1 MNRQHFQTFLW
12 LRWRLRLNQLKRGGT
27 ANAIILAVLA
37 VFLVFSSVFL
47 FAGSLLVGLFALGEV
62 SPLVLLLVWDGL
74 ILVFLFFWC
83 TSLLS
88 ELQRAEALSLNK
100 FLHLPVSLTG
110 AFLINYISSLFSV
123 NIALFVPA
131 MLGLALGLVFSR
143 GAAMLWQLPLLAA
156 FVLMV
161 TGVTYQFQ
169 GWLAALMVNK
179 RRRRTIIVVATMLFI
194 VVCQLPNLVNVIR
207 PWERGAS
214 ERKTNLD
221 RQLQE
226 QKELDKAL
234 AAKQI
239 TPAEHHKR
247 LAELQ
252 RESKTREQESN
263 QQAWDR
269 VERTTRLINVV
280 LPPAWL
286 ALGATAVA
294 ERDAWTVLL
303 GLAGMT
309 LIGGAS
315 LWRSYRTTLRLY
327 TGQFTAGGKERAV
340 VAPTAK
346 TPVPAS
352 TILEKGLPWLSEQ
365 AAVIAL
371 ASFRSLL
378 RAPEAKM
385 LLLTPVLLLVIF
397 GSMFWARNAEMPV
410 PVRPLIA
417 LGAMAMILFS
427 LMQLVGNQ
435 FGFDRG
441 GFRVFVLCPASRA
454 DVLLGKNL
462 AIAPVA
468 LGLGGMAAIAV
479 EAVYPMRFDHLLGL
493 LPQFVTMYL
502 LFCLLA
508 NLLSILAPMPVAAG
522 SLKPAN
528 PKGVVPLLHVLFVF
542 LTPLVVVPVMAP
554 LGLEFALEELGWSHA
569 LPLALLVV
577 LLEGVGVVFLYR
589 FGLRWEGRLLQS
601 QEQKILS
608 TVTTREE

>member
-1 MNRQHFQTFLW
+1 MNWQHFQTFLW
-12 LRWRLRLNQLKRGGT
+12 LRWRLRLNQLKRGGL
-27 ANAIILAVLA
+27 ANAIILAILTFLI
-37 VFLVFSSVFL
+37 VFGSIFL
-47 FAGSLLVGLFALGEV
+47 FAGSLLVGLFALGDV

-74 ILVFLFFWC
+74 IVVFLFFWC
-83 TSLLS
+83 TGLLS
-88 ELQRAEALSLNK
+88 ELQRSEALSLNK

-123 NIALFVPA
+123 NLALFVPA

-179 RRRRTIIVVATMLFI
+179 RRRRTIIVTATMIFI
-194 VVCQLPNLVNVIR
+194 VICQLPNLVNVIR
-207 PWERGAS
+207 PWESA
-214 ERKTNLD
+214 EKAQKKNLD
-221 RQLQE
+221 RQFQE
-226 QKELDKAL
+226 QQELTKAL

-239 TPAEHHKR
+239 KPDEYQKR
-247 LAELQ
+247 LEDMRRERKAHEL
-252 RESKTREQESN
+252 ESN
-263 QQAWDR
+263 QRIWQA
-269 VERTTRLINVV
+269 VEPTARLINVV

-286 ALGATAVA
+286 ALGASAVA
-294 ERDAWTVLL
+294 EGSTWTALL
-303 GLAGMT
+303 GLAGMS
-309 LIGGAS
+309 LLGGAS
-315 LWRSYRTTLRLY
+315 LWRSYRTTMRLY
-327 TGQFTAGGKERAV
+327 TGQFTAGGKESVVLAPAV
-340 VAPTAK
+340 Q
-346 TPVPAS
+346 TPLPAGNL
-352 TILEKGLPWLSEQ
+352 LEKRLPWLSEQ
-365 AAVIAL
+365 ATAIAL
-371 ASFRSLL
+371 AGFRSLL

-385 LLLTPVLLLVIF
+385 LLLTPLLLLIIF
-397 GSMFWARNAEMPV
+397 GSMFWARNGEMPV

-441 GFRVFVLCPASRA
+441 GFRVFVLCPAPRA

-468 LGLGGMAAIAV
+468 LGLGGMAAVAV
-479 EAVYPMRFDHLLGL
+479 EAVYPMRFDHLLAL
-493 LPQFVTMYL
+493 LPQFVIMYL
-502 LFCLLA
+502 LYCMLA

-528 PKGVVPLLHVLFVF
+528 PKGLILLLHMLFFF
-542 LTPLVVVPVMAP
+542 LTPLVVVPAMAP
-554 LGLEFALEELGWSHA
+554 LGLEFALEELDWLSG

-577 LLEGVGVVFLYR
+577 LLEGVGVLYLYR
-589 FGLRWEGRLLQS
+589 VVLRWEGRLLQS
-601 QEQKILS
+601 QEQKILGI
-608 TVTTREE
+608 VTTREE

>member
-1 MNRQHFQTFLW
+1 VNWQHFQTFLW
-12 LRWRLRLNQLKRGGT
+12 LRWRLRLNQLKRSGV
-27 ANAIILAVLA
+27 ANAIILAILA
-37 VFLVFSSVFL
+37 VLLVFGSVFL
-47 FAGSLLVGLFALGEV
+47 FATSLLVGLFALGEV

-74 ILVFLFFWC
+74 IVVFLFFWC
-83 TSLLS
+83 TGLLS
-88 ELQRAEALSLNK
+88 ELQRTEALSLNR

-123 NIALFVPA
+123 NLALFVPA

-143 GAAMLWQLPLLAA
+143 GAAMLWQLPLLTA

-179 RRRRTIIVVATMLFI
+179 RRRRTIIVVASMIFI
-194 VVCQLPNLVNVIR
+194 VICQIPNMVNVVR
-207 PWERGAS
+207 PWERG
-214 ERKTNLD
+214 EQKTNVDL
-221 RQLQE
+221 QLQE
-226 QKELDKAL
+226 QQELNKAL
-234 AAKQI
+234 ASKQI
-239 TPAEHHKR
+239 TPADYQKR
-247 LAELQ
+247 LTELQ
-252 RESKTREQESN
+252 RERQSRDEESN
-263 QQAWDR
+263 RQAWDA
-269 VERTTRLINVV
+269 VEQTARIINVA

-286 ALGATAVA
+286 ALGASAVA
-294 ERDAWTVLL
+294 EGGAWTVLL
-303 GLAGMT
+303 SLAG
-309 LIGGAS
+309 LSFIGGAS
-315 LWRSYRTTLRLY
+315 LRRSYRTTMRLY
-327 TGQFTAGGKERAV
+327 TGQYTAGGKESTA
-340 VAPTAK
+340 VAPVAQ
-346 TPVPAS
+346 VPLPAGNL
-352 TILEKGLPWLSEQ
+352 LEKRLPWLSEQ

-371 ASFRSLL
+371 AGFRSLL

-385 LLLTPVLLLVIF
+385 LLLTPLLLLIIF
-397 GSMFWARNAEMPV
+397 GSMFWARNAEVPV

-435 FGFDRG
+435 FGFDRS

-479 EAVYPMRFDHLLGL
+479 EVVYPMRFDHLLAL

-502 LFCLLA
+502 LFCMLA
-508 NLLSILAPMPVAAG
+508 NLLSILAPMSVAAG

-528 PKGVVPLLHVLFVF
+528 PKGVVLLLHMLFFF
-542 LTPLVVVPVMAP
+542 LTPLVVVPVMTP
-554 LGLEFALEELGWSHA
+554 LGLEIALEELGWSRGV
-569 LPLALLVV
+569 PLALLVV
-577 LLEGVGVVFLYR
+577 LLEGVGVAYLYR
-589 FGLRWEGRLLQS
+589 FVLRWEGRLLQS
-601 QEQKILS
+601 QEQKILG

>member
-1 MNRQHFQTFLW
+1 VNWQHFQTFLW
-12 LRWRLRLNQLKRGGT
+12 LRWRLRLNQLKRGGL
-27 ANAIILAVLA
+27 ANAIILAILTVL
-37 VFLVFSSVFL
+37 LVFGSVFL
-47 FAGSLLVGLFALGEV
+47 FAGSLLVGLFALGDV

-74 ILVFLFFWC
+74 IVVFLFFWC
-83 TSLLS
+83 TGLLS
-88 ELQRAEALSLNK
+88 ELQRSEALSLNK

-123 NIALFVPA
+123 NLALFVPA

-179 RRRRTIIVVATMLFI
+179 RRRRTIIVVASMIFI
-194 VVCQLPNLVNVIR
+194 VICQLPNMVNVIR
-207 PWERGAS
+207 PWEGA
-214 ERKTNLD
+214 EREHKKDLD

-226 QKELDKAL
+226 QQELNKAL

-239 TPAEHHKR
+239 KPDEYQKR
-247 LAELQ
+247 LEEMRRDRKAHD
-252 RESKTREQESN
+252 QESN
-263 QQAWDR
+263 RQTWEA
-269 VERTTRLINVV
+269 VERTAWLINVV

-286 ALGATAVA
+286 ALGASAVA
-294 ERDAWTVLL
+294 EGGTWTALL
-303 GLAGMT
+303 GLAGMS

-315 LWRSYRTTLRLY
+315 LWRSYRTTMRLY
-327 TGQFTAGGKERAV
+327 TGQFTSGGKESVV
-340 VAPTAK
+340 VAPAAQ
-346 TPVPAS
+346 TPLPAGNP
-352 TILEKGLPWLSEQ
+352 LEKRLPWLSEQ

-371 ASFRSLL
+371 AGFRSLL

-385 LLLTPVLLLVIF
+385 LLLTPLLLLVIF

-410 PVRPLIA
+410 AVRPLVA

-427 LMQLVGNQ
+427 LMQLIGNQ

-441 GFRVFVLCPASRA
+441 GFRVFVLCPAPRA

-462 AIAPVA
+462 ALAPVA
-468 LGLGGMAAIAV
+468 LGLGGMAAVAV
-479 EAVYPMRFDHLLGL
+479 EAVYPMRFDHLLAL

-502 LFCLLA
+502 LFCMLA

-528 PKGVVPLLHVLFVF
+528 PKGVILLLHMLFFF

-554 LGLEFALEELGWSHA
+554 LGLEFLLEELDSLHGV
-569 LPLALLVV
+569 PLALLVV
-577 LLEGVGVVFLYR
+577 LLEGVAVVYLYR
-589 FGLRWEGRLLQS
+589 FVLRWEGRLLQS
-601 QEQKILS
+601 QEQKILG